1 MTMGEL
7 LAVRD
12 LRTQFPRQEG
22 VVKAV
27 DGISYSLDKGESLGI
42 VGESGSGKSVS
53 VLSLIGLI
61 RKPGKVVSGEAVFDG
76 RNLLTLSREELRR
89 IRGKEIG
96 VIFQDPMT
104 SLNPTLTI
112 GRQIMEPLL
121 WHNVCD
127 AREARQRAIELL
139 GQVGIPS
146 PVQRMGEY
154 PFQFSGGMKQR
165 VMIAMAIACRPKLLI
180 ADEPT
185 TALDVTV
192 QAQILDL
199 IRRIKDE
206 IGMSVIT
213 ITHDF
218 GVAAQFC
225 DRVMVMYAGRMVE
238 TTTMSEFLAR
248 PLHPYSRGLLN
259 STLDIDEERDR
270 IEPIPGS
277 PPNLMDPPTGCR
289 FHPRCPLAT
298 EACATREQALAEC
311 SPGHAVACWR
321 VPEGEISA

>member
-1 MTMGEL
+1 MSEL

-12 LRTQFPRQEG
+12 LKTHFPRPEG

-27 DGISYSLDKGESLGI
+27 DGISYSLGTGGSLGI

-61 RKPGKVVSGEAVFDG
+61 RKPGRVVGGEAIFGG
-76 RNLLTLSREELRR
+76 RDLLKLSREEMRR
-89 IRGKEIG
+89 VRGKEIG
-96 VIFQDPMT
+96 VVFQDPMT

-112 GRQIMEPLL
+112 GQQLMEPFL
-121 WHNVCD
+121 WHGVCD
-127 AREARQRAIELL
+127 RREAKRAAIELL
-139 GQVGIPS
+139 DQVGIPS
-146 PVQRMGEY
+146 PAQRVGEY

-206 IGMSVIT
+206 YGTSVIT

-225 DRVMVMYAGRMVE
+225 DRVMVMYAGRVVE
-238 TTTMSEFLAR
+238 TAAMAEFLAR

-259 STLDIDEERDR
+259 STVDIDEERER
-270 IEPIPGS
+270 IEPIPGA
-277 PPNLMDPPTGCR
+277 PPNLMDPPSGCR
-289 FHPRCPLAT
+289 FHPRCTLAT
-298 EACATREQALAEC
+298 PECSRREQVLAEHL
-311 SPGHAVACWR
+311 PDHAVACWR
-321 VPEGEISA
+321 VQEGEISA